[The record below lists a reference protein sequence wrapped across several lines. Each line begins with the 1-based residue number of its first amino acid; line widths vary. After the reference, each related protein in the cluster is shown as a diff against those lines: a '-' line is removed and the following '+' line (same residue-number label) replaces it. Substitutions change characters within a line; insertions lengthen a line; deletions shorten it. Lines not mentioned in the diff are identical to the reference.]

1 MGREAASS
9 LMLPFGILREAQV
22 ATAALLDAQIASFDE
37 PLSSAQVAECNRQGF
52 LVIDK
57 PQISEPEITWC
68 RDTLM
73 RMIERGTG
81 RKEGR
86 AFDVAA
92 REGARDGISF
102 SLFRPSLY
110 ATELSR
116 WPFREKALAM
126 AKQLLGPDAT
136 LAGDNT
142 VFKPRRLGGPTAW
155 HQDEAYNNPLRYQRQ
170 VTIWI
175 AMFDTTPENGA
186 MAFIPGSHLLGVL
199 PHRLQGGASYA
210 NSIEC
215 YRGFD
220 PMDAKVCPIPAGGMT
235 IHLGCTIHG
244 ASGNTSDG
252 DRLGYIL
259 IYKTP
264 PQSKP
269 ELGEFS
275 WNADVAASVYAQRR
289 RWLLRGGI
297 FQEIIRFLRSD
308 RDNQRHFFQR
318 LQKRIGL

>member
-1 MGREAASS
+1 VAA
-9 LMLPFGILREAQV
+9 V
-22 ATAALLDAQIASFDE
+22 ATLYEQFVSLDE

-57 PQISEPEITWC
+57 PLISEPEIRWC
-68 RDTLM
+68 RDILM
-73 RMIERGTG
+73 QMIERGTG
-81 RKEGR
+81 QKEGR

-92 REGARDGISF
+92 REGARDGISL

-116 WPFREKALAM
+116 WPFREIGLAM

-142 VFKPRRLGGPTAW
+142 VFKPRRLGGATAW

-175 AMFDTTPENGA
+175 AMFDTTLENGA
-186 MAFIPGSHLLGVL
+186 MAFIPGSQLLGVL
-199 PHRLQGGASYA
+199 PHRLQGGARYA
-210 NSIEC
+210 NAIEC
-215 YRGFD
+215 CRGFD
-220 PMDAKVCPIPAGGMT
+220 PKDAKVCPIPAGGMT

-244 ASGNTSDG
+244 ASANTSDG
-252 DRLGYIL
+252 NRLGYIL
-259 IYKTP
+259 NYKTP
-264 PQSKP
+264 AQSHP

-275 WNADVAASVYAQRR
+275 WNANVAASVHAQRR

-297 FQEIIRFLRSD
+297 FQEIIRFVKSD
-308 RDNQRHFFQR
+308 RDNQRHFFNR
-318 LQKRIGL
+318 LRKRIGL